1 LGEAIDKNGDCTT
14 IIFLSILLL
23 KKMIM
28 IKQKMIRKTI
38 YCALL
43 LIISF
48 GVKAQEQLN
57 IKQQTVLQYTISVNG
72 QSFPMFF
79 NIDSLSENNVTLS
92 WSFENGRSGKF
103 IMTKASIDSASFAY
117 FNRPNDG
124 EELVLPGTHGLLS
137 FSKKLYGDLQ
147 KNKKATFDNAVITVQ
162 PSLPGNT
169 FKLNGKTIDA
179 LYAESESGAKIWILN
194 NASYPLILK
203 MENNPNGV
211 DAELTMIQ

>member
-1 LGEAIDKNGDCTT
+1 MT
-14 IIFLSILLL
+14 
-23 KKMIM
+23 
-28 IKQKMIRKTI
+28 KQKVIRKTI

-57 IKQQTVLQYTISVNG
+57 IKQQTVLQYTVSVNG

-103 IMTKASIDSASFAY
+103 IMTKASLDSASFAY
-117 FNRPNDG
+117 FSRPIDG
-124 EELVLPGTHGLLS
+124 EELVLPGTHSLLS
-137 FSKKLYGDLQ
+137 FSKKLYADLQ
-147 KNKKATFDNAVITVQ
+147 KNKKAKFDNAVIKVQ
-162 PSLPGNT
+162 PSLPSNA

-179 LYAESESGAKIWILN
+179 LYAESESGAKIWIFN
-194 NASYPLILK
+194 NASYPLMLK
-203 MENNPNGV
+203 IENNPNGV